1 MSEDAELRRSLHEFG
16 VDVGP
21 LDTTTRP
28 LYQRML
34 RKRINKQRASV
45 VGSAS
50 KRPRLEPLPRAS
62 IPPLPLSSRKLR
74 QDPMPSAP
82 ARNPSVRRGHVHLVQ
97 KQRKRE
103 VLALRGGRSSVGGAS
118 FGRPR
123 PTPPNRAR
131 RNSDVIAPPAPFPPA
146 QHNITH
152 IPPLPPSP
160 SSTPSLSSSS
170 PRPIKPVLRTPPR
183 PSLPPSPR
191 TLSPLPATPGSGVV
205 ATITNWIG
213 DHVKK
218 IMDQLQEAASPRQPP
233 NSRPQ
238 QQQVK
243 GGVSPHSPRA
253 PLQQHSHNSVAIDE
267 VDFCEEGVSSGSSG
281 VYLLGPPKEAGRM
294 PASSPSSSSPPSSK
308 PIERYDWEL
317 LPSDVEICKKSDKQL
332 WILGRGGC
340 GEVYR
345 GLKDR
350 VDDVAVKVIRLQVSV
365 GDSGAAVAQFKKEI
379 DIISK
384 LRHRHIL
391 QFYGACIQPSCLFMV
406 TELMDTD
413 LFSALQQCTQYTW
426 DGVYG
431 KDVLAGVAAGLHH
444 LHSRR
449 PPIVHRDIKSPNILV
464 MKGLVKIA
472 DVGIAHTMCTSDM
485 TAQRGYTVAWAA
497 PEVILRQRATEK
509 IDIWSFGVIL
519 WEVVTGR
526 VPHPGQLGFPTC
538 APAHLPILYRRCTS
552 NTPTNRPSAAE
563 LTRTFKL
570 S

>member
-1 MSEDAELRRSLHEFG
+1 MSEDAELRRRLQEFG

-34 RKRINKQRASV
+34 RKRINERRTSV

-50 KRPRLEPLPRAS
+50 KRPRLESSPR
-62 IPPLPLSSRKLR
+62 
-74 QDPMPSAP
+74 PSAP
-82 ARNPSVRRGHVHLVQ
+82 PLLQSSAQPKNYSGRRGHAHLAQ

-103 VLALRGGRSSVGGAS
+103 VQALRGRRSSDVGGVS
-118 FGRPR
+118 FARPR
-123 PTPPNRAR
+123 PTPPNRVR
-131 RNSDVIAPPAPFPPA
+131 RSNDVIAPSAPFPPA
-146 QHNITH
+146 QCNLPH
-152 IPPLPPSP
+152 IPPLPPSSP
-160 SSTPSLSSSS
+160 SPSAPSLSSSS
-170 PRPIKPVLRTPPR
+170 PRPIRPIFQTPPP
-183 PSLPPSPR
+183 PSSSPR
-191 TLSPLPATPGSGVV
+191 TPSSFPSTPGSGVV

-213 DHVKK
+213 GRVKK
-218 IMDQLQEAASPRQPP
+218 IMDQLQEAASPSQSP
-233 NSRPQ
+233 NGRLQ
-238 QQQVK
+238 QQLVK
-243 GGVSPHSPRA
+243 DGASSSSPRA
-253 PLQQHSHNSVAIDE
+253 PLQHHSHDSVAIDE
-267 VDFCEEGVSSGSSG
+267 VDFGEEGISSGGNG
-281 VYLLGPPKEAGRM
+281 VYLLGPPKEARRM
-294 PASSPSSSSPPSSK
+294 PPSSPSASSPPSK

-350 VDDVAVKVIRLQVSV
+350 VDDVAVKVIRLQASV
-365 GDSGAAVAQFKKEI
+365 GDSRPAIAQFKKEI

-413 LFSALQQCTQYTW
+413 LFSTLRQGTQYTW

-431 KDVLAGVAAGLHH
+431 KDVLAGIAAGLHH

-464 MKGLVKIA
+464 MKGLAKIA

-519 WEVVTGR
+519 WEVVTGQ

-538 APAHLPILYRRCTS
+538 APAHLQILYRRCTS
-552 NTPTNRPSAAE
+552 NTPTSRPSAAE
-563 LTRTFKL
+563 LTRTFKT